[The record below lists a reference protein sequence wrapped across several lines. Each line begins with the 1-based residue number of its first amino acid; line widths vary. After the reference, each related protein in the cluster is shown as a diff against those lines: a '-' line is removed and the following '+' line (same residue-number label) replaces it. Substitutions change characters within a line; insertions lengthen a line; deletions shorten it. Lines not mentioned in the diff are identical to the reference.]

1 MTLGAAISI
10 RKTIMT
16 PTILMA
22 MLTVWAAVP
31 AAASGTGPL
40 LEEKKDAED
49 PWQEEFFYKGKEG
62 ARDYRH
68 FDGAFQAF
76 SYSAEGL

>member
-1 MTLGAAISI
+1 MSI

-16 PTILMA
+16 LTILMA

-49 PWQEEFFYKGKEG
+49 PWQEEFFY
-62 ARDYRH
+62 
-68 FDGAFQAF
+68 
-76 SYSAEGL
+76 